1 MKLKVIIARPGE
13 KASVEEIAPGYGS
26 LEQIVGGELE
36 FATPI
41 MNDVVVVCDRQG
53 KEKGKMPNR
62 FYFGDMSIPFIR
74 DGQEV
79 DVFAG
84 TIVIIGHRKGKEM
97 LDSLTESEIDLFMDI
112 YGEPQFATDWRLE
125 GAKDE

>member
-41 MNDVVVVCDRQG
+41 MNDVVVVCDRQ
-53 KEKGKMPNR
+53 EKGKMPNR

-112 YGEPQFATDWRLE
+112 YGEPQFAADWRLE

>member
-97 LDSLTESEIDLFMDI
+97 LYSLTGSEIDLFMDI
-112 YGEPQFATDWRLE
+112 YGEPQFAADWRLE

>member
-13 KASVEEIAPGYGS
+13 KAVVEEIASGYDS

-36 FATPI
+36 FSTPI
-41 MNDVVVVCDRQG
+41 MNDVVVVCDRKG

-84 TIVIIGHRKGKEM
+84 TIVILGYRKGKEM
-97 LDSLTESEIDLFMDI
+97 LDSLTESEVDLFMDI
-112 YGEPQFATDWRLE
+112 YGEPQFAADWRL
-125 GAKDE
+125 

>member
-13 KASVEEIAPGYGS
+13 KAVVEEIAPGYDS

-112 YGEPQFATDWRLE
+112 YGEPQFAADWRSE

>member
-53 KEKGKMPNR
+53 KGKMPNR

-112 YGEPQFATDWRLE
+112 YGEPQFAADWRLE

>member
-13 KASVEEIAPGYGS
+13 KAVIEEIAPGYDS

-36 FATPI
+36 FSTPI
-41 MNDVVVVCDRQG
+41 MNDVVVACDRQG

-84 TIVIIGHRKGKEM
+84 TIVIIGHRKGKGDAG
-97 LDSLTESEIDLFMDI
+97 LAYRVRNRPVHGYLWGAAVCDGLEI
-112 YGEPQFATDWRLE
+112 G
-125 GAKDE
+125 GC